1 MKKFTK
7 LLSVICMLAV
17 VISMFSACSKKNEN
31 PGSSSGSSSA
41 GGNTAGSV
49 KELYIY
55 NSKGENAEQFTA
67 MCKAYEQATG
77 IKVRSFSIGSG
88 QDHMETL
95 RAEMQGA
102 ADAQPAIFTIQGLK
116 ELIEW
121 KDSGAAL
128 DLSSVTD
135 NTEFKALVDAIPEG
149 LRLTTDG
156 TNSYGIPYNVEGYGY
171 IMDTQM
177 LADLIDGDMQAA
189 YNDLVFCSYEEF
201 EAFVK
206 AVDAYIKAPSAAAV
220 TLNGNTYTFKGQK
233 TGLAENLTGVFA
245 VAASEKWTYGDHM
258 LNVAINA
265 VFPNVA
271 AANSAAQ
278 EQLDQLKGPFSAFA
292 RALDL
297 KTSYAAGDTA
307 GAKRGNDFIVAT
319 NYGYDSTL
327 QRFVDGKALFMKNGN
342 WVAPQVSAL
351 DEEKASRLTFVPV
364 KIPLTQEDIV
374 AGDWTVEEFNST
386 IPVFVPMYYAI
397 NANKDTQTIAA
408 AENFLI
414 WLNTTEEGKRY
425 VTEDFQFIP
434 YNADPATTTL
444 SNSLGQSILNFMKAG
459 KTLSAPYNG
468 APASWGGDT
477 VGLEIMEK
485 YLTKETWTE
494 EDYGSIADYAISKWK
509 EMMNQ

>member
-1 MKKFTK
+1 
-7 LLSVICMLAV
+7 
-17 VISMFSACSKKNEN
+17 
-31 PGSSSGSSSA
+31 
-41 GGNTAGSV
+41 
-49 KELYIY
+49 
-55 NSKGENAEQFTA
+55 
-67 MCKAYEQATG
+67 
-77 IKVRSFSIGSG
+77 
-88 QDHMETL
+88 
-95 RAEMQGA
+95 
-102 ADAQPAIFTIQGLK
+102 
-116 ELIEW
+116 
-121 KDSGAAL
+121 
-128 DLSSVTD
+128 
-135 NTEFKALVDAIPEG
+135 
-149 LRLTTDG
+149 
-156 TNSYGIPYNVEGYGY
+156 
-171 IMDTQM
+171 
-177 LADLIDGDMQAA
+177 
-189 YNDLVFCSYEEF
+189 
-201 EAFVK
+201 
-206 AVDAYIKAPSAAAV
+206 
-220 TLNGNTYTFKGQK
+220 
-233 TGLAENLTGVFA
+233 
-245 VAASEKWTYGDHM
+245 
-258 LNVAINA
+258 
-265 VFPNVA
+265 
-271 AANSAAQ
+271 
-278 EQLDQLKGPFSAFA
+278 
-292 RALDL
+292 
-297 KTSYAAGDTA
+297 
-307 GAKRGNDFIVAT
+307 
-319 NYGYDSTL
+319 
-327 QRFVDGKALFMKNGN
+327 MKNGN